1 MTTHNTSEKGN
12 LSLSGIREELSLD
25 QLEGLSGGA
34 APLNASFLSL
44 PVAAV
49 IVTAVVGFA
58 VGTAI
63 SKAPPVRS
71 KLELAGDAIG
81 TWLGNNGIW
90 W

>member
-1 MTTHNTSEKGN
+1 MITHTSEKDN
-12 LSLSGIREELSLD
+12 LSLSGICEELSPD
-25 QLEGLSGGA
+25 QLGGLSGGA
-34 APLNASFLSL
+34 PLTASFISL

-49 IVTAVVGFA
+49 VATAAIGFA